1 MWTPTYVYELIN
13 FIGNKQ
19 TEQKIVRIPS
29 SRRFQSTKGFCPRPF
44 PYCEN
49 ESPTK
54 EVDSVE

>member
-29 SRRFQSTKGFCPRPF
+29 SRRFQSTKGFTVRAHFLTVKMSLPLKR
-44 PYCEN
+44 
-49 ESPTK
+49 
-54 EVDSVE
+54 